1 MTKFAIRPLRDSEI
15 LASLTSVLKGMA
27 KDWWLAERRHLP
39 TWEQFKQEFL
49 NAFLTD
55 DYEAEATKR
64 LFRKETRFQI
74 IHS

>member
-1 MTKFAIRPLRDSEI
+1 MI
-15 LASLTSVLKGMA
+15 
-27 KDWWLAERRHLP
+27 

-64 LFRKETRFQI
+64 LLERKQGSGESIRDLLTTTEPFV
-74 IHS
+74 